1 MNINSNDVRGM
12 QTLALQ
18 SCVSAT
24 IPMGIYEGM
33 DTEDSAGHIAS
44 MFLYFNRH
52 ILYYANILLFLLCQ
66 VLVLN

>member
-44 MFLYFNRH
+44 MLF
-52 ILYYANILLFLLCQ
+52 ILKVSRTVLCGM
-66 VLVLN
+66 VLVFWS